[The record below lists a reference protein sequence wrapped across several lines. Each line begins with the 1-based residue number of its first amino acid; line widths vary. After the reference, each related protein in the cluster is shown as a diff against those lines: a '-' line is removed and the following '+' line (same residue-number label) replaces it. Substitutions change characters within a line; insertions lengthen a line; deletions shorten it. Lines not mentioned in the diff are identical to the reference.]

1 MPEGGSLCRG
11 ELCVVLDRWTG
22 KAHPCT
28 DEDVGKRYRSPPK
41 PQRVEEPRR
50 EEAIWRRLIGI
61 VAERMEN

>member
-22 KAHPCT
+22 KAHSCT

-50 EEAIWRRLIGI
+50 EEAI
-61 VAERMEN
+61 